1 MSIEPVPVPGGPGA
15 PPFPPVTDPPVKEPE
30 PDRLPDEEPLPNPD
44 ENDNPPKW
52 GRHQDV
58 EEAPMTQFSSCASQA
73 FGLDARH
80 PRDGLRFSVLGR
92 GD

>member
-1 MSIEPVPVPGGPGA
+1 MTIEPVPLPGGPTV
-15 PPFPPVTDPPVKEPE
+15 PPFPGITDPPVKEPE

-52 GRHQDV
+52 SCTDRPATH
-58 EEAPMTQFSSCASQA
+58 FSPCASPA

-80 PRDGLRFSVLGR
+80 PQGGGWPNPGR